1 MKNSECETAV
11 SKKENRKIF
20 LEGMHDGIPIGL
32 GYFAVSFSLGIAAQ
46 NAGLSAFQSF
56 LASLL
61 CNASAG
67 EYAAF
72 TVIAAKAAYIEMAII
87 TLIVNA
93 RYCLMSFA
101 LSQRFSPQTSFFHRL
116 TIGFAITDELFAISM
131 ARGGCIKP
139 AYNYGAILTALPCW
153 ALGTLIG
160 NIAGNILPQILSNA
174 FAVTLFGMFLA
185 IIIPPCKKNKTVT
198 AVICVSFVLSYLF
211 SVLPYLSALSDGMKT
226 IILTVLISASAALLR
241 PINTEGG
248 ENE

>member
-1 MKNSECETAV
+1 MKNSDRETSV
-11 SKKENRKIF
+11 SQAENRKIF

-46 NAGLSAFQSF
+46 NAGLTAFQSF
-56 LASLL
+56 LTSLL

-67 EYAAF
+67 EYAGF

-101 LSQRFSPQTSFFHRL
+101 MSQRFSQKTSFIHRL
-116 TIGFAITDELFAISM
+116 TIGFAITDELFAIAM
-131 ARGGCIKP
+131 ARGGSIKP
-139 AYNYGAILTALPCW
+139 LYSYGAILTALPCW

-160 NIAGNILPQILSNA
+160 NIAGNILPAFLSNA

-185 IIIPPCKKNKTVT
+185 IIIPPCKKNKTIT
-198 AVICVSFVLSYLF
+198 AIITVSFALSYLF
-211 SVLPYLSALSDGMKT
+211 SVIPMISALSDGMRT
-226 IILTVLISASAALLR
+226 IILTVVISATAAILF
-241 PINTEGG
+241 PINTEGE
-248 ENE
+248 EN